1 MSEFNTPHV
10 SIIGTHVG
18 ETGGFHTYKFTN
30 KETGAEET
38 TTSTYAPADMDRL
51 LNVDLNQPNEKG
63 EIPGRELVNTLGPI
77 FRKLKTQDQ
86 RNFIDR
92 GIKPILRSPLAYLAG
107 GPADIA
113 TLLSYIPGPDELAA
127 MGYEAVTGD
136 TPAFLERSRK
146 GAASLREAVEPY
158 GFKAQQ
164 KRFEAYLRQA
174 DAYAEDKWG
183 FRPFGDTIGTDM
195 TPEARGLLEKM
206 IVSGLEFGAS
216 GVPMAK
222 GVLIPLK
229 VGQGLV
235 RGAADIYKKLARESV
250 EELGEA
256 ATSPENVRSLIDK
269 ANDLY
274 SLRTE
279 QGVRNIRGEVLF
291 GAAAGPFTEASLAAL
306 ESVDPDA
313 SGHLKTL
320 VAIGSGIIGPVA
332 TRGAL
337 TTFLQGPVV
346 GLERRAV
353 WDPFFNPETTAARF
367 TRTEGLGPTGLD
379 SKQIASV
386 GRLLEEAIADG
397 RHVDQAAGLVF
408 TTPELSRTEANILRA
423 EIDLKRDELAAATD
437 PAVKKRLTAEI
448 EESAELVG
456 SLNRYANFQESILS
470 SAAKD
475 TSPGATQ
482 KFWQAEA
489 NRLAERRG
497 QFFNYIEN
505 QFKKAFDEID
515 FGGSVGGTPGEISAD
530 YDSVINSG
538 TQPEFEVNRRRLVM
552 EGNIKGIEPSE
563 YQFLTPQMTEKSN
576 AAFSDLNANM
586 ERAFDEARKSANE
599 RVDFWRRSV
608 DSHLAQRGLKSVD
621 ELPQAE
627 QVLVGDLI
635 RGTYDD
641 ALREFRG
648 FEKAAYRRVEGIDD
662 KVTENIVFPKG
673 SKDPVTGDSIAGM
686 EVSEWAA
693 DRLDKLTPS
702 ELFNP
707 RDVPIQLAQLAG
719 MRSVIGLLNRRQKE
733 AVASGRAS
741 QAEAQIPALERTR
754 NDAIARRQEVEARI
768 NRQAELDRVTSEK
781 EVRSLNT
788 YVESAT
794 ANLDDA
800 QVAEVNAFLNDPDI
814 QWETLN
820 QTIARGRT
828 STKELK
834 PIFASIARQKKIISE
849 LGEGTKVSNEMRTL
863 NDQLLSISKKA
874 DDAQTQI
881 NKITDTFLGDM
892 DGAPIASTGRLTAR
906 NADGDL
912 VAGGTSPEDVKQTI
926 SDIAEAARR
935 EFATNGKTP
944 KYRSLVQLR
953 DTLGQL
959 QSAEVFPGLDS
970 VALAFAKEASVL
982 KHRLDDAQGKVLGK
996 DRGSGVK
1003 VEVEAAPADI
1013 LPETSSIPAQATN
1026 LRLLQTATADTPDF
1040 VTINRDA
1047 SGRPVTDAEGV
1058 PVAVIDETA
1067 LTGDSLFD
1075 LPGSPFEKVT
1085 VGETG
1090 GFSEIRL
1097 RPDAPVTDR
1106 SLQLAESILL
1116 ERLALQFPEGVD
1128 SKQLSSFR
1136 TNNKSAIQFL
1146 KDNGRETVPTLLD
1159 DADSLSTQLDA
1170 LRNLYDTKT
1179 RDHLTELVNSGRI
1192 SLEGATIDDYIEQ
1205 LGQNRKRIAE
1215 SNAFGDLIQADPGY
1229 VTRGLFDRL
1238 LASGNTKPTADLQE
1252 FLAAVRGNPLA
1263 DKGFKASIVA
1273 ELFRRSLSVSDE
1285 SIKGLGNLTGSG
1297 VFDPTKFRQVMR
1309 DPKIRM
1315 MLQEVF
1321 PDNGDFIRGLD
1332 QVAEV
1337 AYETANFT
1345 RGRGGAN
1352 VDLSPQDALS
1362 LEAYGN
1368 LGRIFGLNVAQRV
1381 DWMNSLVAAGIFGRA
1396 GTRVGKN
1403 LTGSKVKDIL
1413 VEAALDP
1420 AKGAA
1425 LSAKT
1430 SNYTEGFF
1438 KTLLRASIDTVTA
1451 PVTVPMRRPA
1461 ATVPILLRGQEELG
1475 EETPSSPQS
1484 SLELA
1489 PPTMASRMP
1498 PPRPPVS
1505 GSTLD
1510 RANPLQFAGAST
1522 PSGPPNPEIMAG
1534 LDQLG
1539 MPLFASKGGLA
1550 SIKKKKKSR
1559 QMVY

>member
-1 MSEFNTPHV
+1 
-10 SIIGTHVG
+10 
-18 ETGGFHTYKFTN
+18 
-30 KETGAEET
+30 
-38 TTSTYAPADMDRL
+38 
-51 LNVDLNQPNEKG
+51 
-63 EIPGRELVNTLGPI
+63 
-77 FRKLKTQDQ
+77 
-86 RNFIDR
+86 
-92 GIKPILRSPLAYLAG
+92 
-107 GPADIA
+107 
-113 TLLSYIPGPDELAA
+113 
-127 MGYEAVTGD
+127 
-136 TPAFLERSRK
+136 
-146 GAASLREAVEPY
+146 
-158 GFKAQQ
+158 
-164 KRFEAYLRQA
+164 
-174 DAYAEDKWG
+174 
-183 FRPFGDTIGTDM
+183 
-195 TPEARGLLEKM
+195 
-206 IVSGLEFGAS
+206 
-216 GVPMAK
+216 
-222 GVLIPLK
+222 
-229 VGQGLV
+229 
-235 RGAADIYKKLARESV
+235 
-250 EELGEA
+250 
-256 ATSPENVRSLIDK
+256 
-269 ANDLY
+269 
-274 SLRTE
+274 
-279 QGVRNIRGEVLF
+279 
-291 GAAAGPFTEASLAAL
+291 
-306 ESVDPDA
+306 
-313 SGHLKTL
+313 
-320 VAIGSGIIGPVA
+320 
-332 TRGAL
+332 
-337 TTFLQGPVV
+337 
-346 GLERRAV
+346 
-353 WDPFFNPETTAARF
+353 
-367 TRTEGLGPTGLD
+367 
-379 SKQIASV
+379 
-386 GRLLEEAIADG
+386 
-397 RHVDQAAGLVF
+397 
-408 TTPELSRTEANILRA
+408 
-423 EIDLKRDELAAATD
+423 
-437 PAVKKRLTAEI
+437 
-448 EESAELVG
+448 
-456 SLNRYANFQESILS
+456 
-470 SAAKD
+470 
-475 TSPGATQ
+475 
-482 KFWQAEA
+482 
-489 NRLAERRG
+489 
-497 QFFNYIEN
+497 
-505 QFKKAFDEID
+505 
-515 FGGSVGGTPGEISAD
+515 
-530 YDSVINSG
+530 
-538 TQPEFEVNRRRLVM
+538 
-552 EGNIKGIEPSE
+552 
-563 YQFLTPQMTEKSN
+563 MTEKSN

-586 ERAFDEARKSANE
+586 ERAFDEARKSAIE

-608 DSHLAQRGLKSVD
+608 DSHLAQRGLKSVG
-621 ELPQAE
+621 ELPKAE

-648 FEKAAYRRVEGIDD
+648 FEKAAYRRVRGYKD
-662 KVTENIVFPKG
+662 KVTENIVFPEG
-673 SKDPVTGDSIAGM
+673 SKDPVTGDSIADM
-686 EVSEWAA
+686 EVSKWAA
-693 DRLDKLTPS
+693 GRLANLTKS
-702 ELFNP
+702 QKFNP
-707 RDVPIQLAQLAG
+707 RDVPVQLVQLVG
-719 MRSVIGLLNRRQKE
+719 MRSVIAAINRQQKE
-733 AVASGRAS
+733 ALAAGRAS
-741 QAEAQIPALERTR
+741 QAEARIPDLERIR
-754 NDAIARRQEVEARI
+754 DDAIARRREVETGI
-768 NRQAELDRVTSEK
+768 ERQAKLDREASEK
-781 EVRSLNT
+781 EVRSLND

-814 QWETLN
+814 QWGTLN
-820 QTIARGRT
+820 RTIARGRT
-828 STKELK
+828 STEELK
-834 PIFASIARQKKIISE
+834 PIFASIAHRKKIISE

-881 NKITDTFLGDM
+881 NKIIDTFLGDM

-912 VAGGTSPEDVKQTI
+912 VEGGTSPEDVRKTI
-926 SDIAEAARR
+926 SDISEDARR
-935 EFATNGKTP
+935 EFAINGKTP

-953 DTLGQL
+953 ETLGQL
-959 QSAEVFPGLDS
+959 LSAEVFPGLDS

-982 KHRLDDAQGKVLGK
+982 KNRLDDAQGKILGK
-996 DRGSGVK
+996 DTGSDVI
-1003 VEVEAAPADI
+1003 VDVEAVPEAI

-1075 LPGSPFEKVT
+1075 LPGSPFEQVT
-1085 VGETG
+1085 VGVTG

-1229 VTRGLFDRL
+1229 ATRGLFDRL

-1315 MLQEVF
+1315 MLQKVF

-1352 VDLSPQDALS
+1352 VNLSPQDALS

-1368 LGRIFGLNVAQRV
+1368 LGRFLGLNLSKRV

-1396 GTRVGKN
+1396 GIRVGKN
-1403 LTGSKVKDIL
+1403 LTGSKVKNIL

-1420 AKGAA
+1420 VKGAA

-1430 SNYTEGFF
+1430 SNYTEGVREAFR
-1438 KTLLRASIDTVTA
+1438 RALIDTVTA
-1451 PVTVPMRRPA
+1451 PVTVMQRPA
-1461 ATVPILLRGQEELG
+1461 AIPILLRGEEELG

-1498 PPRPPVS
+1498 PARPLVS

-1510 RANPLQFAGAST
+1510 RANPLRFAGASP

-1550 SIKKKKKSR
+1550 SLKKKKKSR